1 MPFEVTFQNF
11 SSWPQT
17 RIIPDASPNQS
28 GVMTPSQVANL
39 AAALIDIL
47 ALESTDGQ
55 RPVPLVDGAV
65 TDDVVPQD
73 IALVGSDNTAR
84 VADFGLTVLAW
95 SDDGADALVVK
106 QGVSYLGD
114 GTGVFTL
121 ISASTAVRR
130 ETGGAAGW
138 TVTPG
143 VDGSLP
149 SVELVGEAARV
160 INWMVFVDNWSA
172 P

>member
-39 AAALIDIL
+39 SAALADIL
-47 ALESTDGQ
+47 ALQSTDGQ

-65 TDDVVPQD
+65 TDDVVAQN
-73 IALVGSDNTAR
+73 IALVDTGNTAR
-84 VADFGLTVLAW
+84 IATFGLTVLAW
-95 SDDGADALVVK
+95 ADDGADVLSVQQDVTYK
-106 QGVSYLGD
+106 GD
-114 GTGVFTL
+114 GSGVFTL
-121 ISASTAVRR
+121 IAASTAIRLAS
-130 ETGGAAGW
+130 GGAAGW

-143 VDGSLP
+143 VDGDLP
-149 SVELVGEAARV
+149 SVEVVGEAART